1 MPSDTTDFIKDI
13 EECIAA
19 SDLDGRSVNF
29 SESSFG
35 EKEILIKCWN
45 GENYKL
51 VVSRLADGPG
61 FNTNTGLPNDATVL
75 SKAYYAVKTFIMP
88 H

>member
-1 MPSDTTDFIKDI
+1 MSANTSEFISDI

-29 SESSFG
+29 AESSFG
-35 EKEILIKCWN
+35 ESEILIKCWN

-61 FNTNTGLPNDATVL
+61 FNPNTGLSNDATVFV
-75 SKAYYAVKTFIMP
+75 KAYHTVKNFFMP